1 MHAGPTGLSARRRV
15 LLGAAALAAVP
26 LALRAQPRGGFYA
39 QWVDAGGLPVMASAR
54 VDPLALQAAAQV
66 VQGMLARRADLL
78 AVLRAAGVRVA
89 VIGRDELT
97 TDLPEY
103 ADLQPRE
110 HWNARTRG
118 VGATRERPVCSVA
131 EENLLGLTGDR
142 YRGESILVHEF
153 AHTVFDL
160 AATRLDAALAPRLR
174 TLYRQAMD
182 AGLWQRTYAAANAS
196 EYWAEGVQ
204 SWFDANRHQ
213 SAANG
218 VHGPVA
224 TRAALKAHDPALAD
238 VIAGV
243 FGDTPWRWDRPG
255 LHAGT

>member
-1 MHAGPTGLSARRRV
+1 MQSGICLRRRV
-15 LLGAAALAAVP
+15 LLGAVVLAGVP
-26 LALRAQPRGGFYA
+26 ATLRAQAIDGFYV
-39 QWVDAGGLPVMASAR
+39 QQVDAGGLSVLASAR
-54 VDPLALQAAAQV
+54 VEPRALQVAAQV
-66 VQGMLARRADLL
+66 VQGMLASRADLL

-103 ADLQPRE
+103 ADLRPRE

-118 VGATRERPVCSVA
+118 LGATRQRLVCSAA
-131 EENLLGLTGDR
+131 EENLLGLPGDR

-160 AATRLDAALAPRLR
+160 AATRLDAALAERLR
-174 TLYRQAMD
+174 ALYRRAMD
-182 AGLWQRTYAAANAS
+182 AGLWQGTYAAANAS

-204 SWFDANRHQ
+204 SWFDANRYR

-224 TRAALKAHDPALAD
+224 TRAALQAHDPALAGF
-238 VIAGV
+238 VASV
-243 FGDTPWRWDRPG
+243 FGETPWRWDRPG
-255 LHAGT
+255 QHAST

>member
-1 MHAGPTGLSARRRV
+1 MPPAFNPRRRA
-15 LLGAAALAAVP
+15 LLGAVAMAAVP
-26 LALRAQPRGGFYA
+26 GAWCAQPAGGFYA
-39 QWVDAGGLPVMASAR
+39 QQLDAGGLPVLASAR
-54 VDPLALQAAAQV
+54 VDPLALQAA
-66 VQGMLARRADLL
+66 VQIVLGMLSSRADLL

-118 VGATRERPVCSVA
+118 VGATRQRPVCSAA
-131 EENLLGLTGDR
+131 EENLLGLPGDR

-153 AHTVFDL
+153 AHTVLDL

-182 AGLWQRTYAAANAS
+182 AGLWQATYAAANAS

-204 SWFDANRHQ
+204 SWFDANRHR
-213 SAANG
+213 ATANG

-224 TRAALKAHDPALAD
+224 TRAALQAHDPALAD
-238 VIAGV
+238 FIAGV
-243 FGDTPWRWDRPG
+243 FGDTRWRWDRPG
-255 LHAGT
+255 LHATA

>member
-1 MHAGPTGLSARRRV
+1 MVAG
-15 LLGAAALAAVP
+15 ALAALPAV
-26 LALRAQPRGGFYA
+26 LRAQPAGGFYT
-39 QWVDAGGLPVMASAR
+39 QQVDAGGLPVLASAR

-78 AVLRAAGVRVA
+78 AVLRAGGVRVA
-89 VIGRDELT
+89 VIARDELT

-103 ADLQPRE
+103 ADLRPRD

-118 VGATRERPVCSVA
+118 VGATRQRPVCSAA
-131 EENLLGLTGDR
+131 EENLLGLPGDR
-142 YRGESILVHEF
+142 YRGESILVHEL
-153 AHTVFDL
+153 AHTVLDL
-160 AATRLDAALAPRLR
+160 AATRLDAALLPRLR

-204 SWFDANRHQ
+204 SWFDANRFQ
-213 SAANG
+213 AEANS

-224 TRAALKAHDPALAD
+224 TRAALQAHDPALAD
-238 VIAGV
+238 FIAGV

-255 LHAGT
+255 LHASYSRSGLA

>member
-1 MHAGPTGLSARRRV
+1 MAGALSAV
-15 LLGAAALAAVP
+15 PAV
-26 LALRAQPRGGFYA
+26 LRAQPAGGFYA
-39 QWVDAGGLPVMASAR
+39 QQVDAGGLSVLASAR
-54 VDPLALQAAAQV
+54 VDPLALEAAAQV
-66 VQGMLARRADLL
+66 VQGMLAHRSDLL
-78 AVLRAAGVRVA
+78 AVLRAGGVRVA
-89 VIGRDELT
+89 VIARDELT

-103 ADLQPRE
+103 ADLRPRD

-118 VGATRERPVCSVA
+118 VGATLQRPVCSAA
-131 EENLLGLTGDR
+131 EENLLGLPGDR

-153 AHTVFDL
+153 AHTVLDL

-204 SWFDANRHQ
+204 TWFDANRFQ
-213 SAANG
+213 TEPNG

-224 TRAALKAHDPALAD
+224 RRAALQAHDPALAEF
-238 VIAGV
+238 IAGV
-243 FGDTPWRWDRPG
+243 FGDTPWRWHRPG
-255 LHAGT
+255 LHAST

>member
-1 MHAGPTGLSARRRV
+1 MDPRFALRRRAFV
-15 LLGAAALAAVP
+15 AAGLLAAVQP
-26 LALRAQPRGGFYA
+26 ALRAQPHGGFYA
-39 QWVDAGGLPVMASAR
+39 QQVDAGGLAVLASAR
-54 VDPLALQAAAQV
+54 VDPLALQVAAQV
-66 VQGMLARRADLL
+66 VQGMLAGRADLL

-89 VIGRDELT
+89 VIARDEVT

-103 ADLQPRE
+103 ADLQPRD

-118 VGATRERPVCSVA
+118 VGATRQRPVCSAA

-160 AATRLDAALAPRLR
+160 AAARLDAALAARLR

-182 AGLWQRTYAAANAS
+182 AGLWQRTYAAVNAS

-204 SWFDANRHQ
+204 SWFDANRFQ
-213 SAANG
+213 TEANG

-224 TRAALKAHDPALAD
+224 TRTALQAHDPALAD
-238 VIAGV
+238 FIAGV

-255 LHAGT
+255 LHATA

>member
-1 MHAGPTGLSARRRV
+1 MHPRFLPRRRAFV
-15 LLGAAALAAVP
+15 AACALAAVP
-26 LALRAQPRGGFYA
+26 AALRAQPAGGFYA
-39 QWVDAGGLPVMASAR
+39 QQVDAPGLPVLASAR

-66 VQGMLARRADLL
+66 VRGMLAHRADLL
-78 AVLRAAGVRVA
+78 ATLRAAGVRVA
-89 VIGRDELT
+89 VIGRDEVT

-103 ADLQPRE
+103 ADLRPRDY
-110 HWNARTRG
+110 WNSRTRG
-118 VGATRERPVCSVA
+118 VGATRRRPLCSAA
-131 EENLLGLTGDR
+131 EENLLGLAGDR

-153 AHTVFDL
+153 AHTVLDL
-160 AATRLDAALAPRLR
+160 AATALDAALAPRLR

-204 SWFDANRHQ
+204 SWFDANRYQ

-218 VHGPVA
+218 VHGPAA
-224 TRAALKAHDPALAD
+224 TRAALQAHDPALAD
-238 VIAGV
+238 FIAGV

-255 LHAGT
+255 LHAGS